1 MRVIGPSGDPGSR
14 KLGRGQSLLRSLPA
28 FLNKEI
34 NIIVDLRDL
43 LPQGLVHA
51 FHRAVPTLRGC
62 DFFELVNQKVIFLQA
77 RFSLQVHEAFVHN
90 HTLGLHDSLT
100 TY

>member
-1 MRVIGPSGDPGSR
+1 VRVVGPSGDPSSR

-34 NIIVDLRDL
+34 NIIVNLRDL

-62 DFFELVNQKVIFLQA
+62 DFFELVNEQVIFLQS
-77 RFSLQVHEAFVHN
+77 RFSLQVHEALVDY

>member
-1 MRVIGPSGDPGSR
+1 MWVVGPSGDPGSR
-14 KLGRGQSLLRSLPA
+14 KLAWSQRLLRALPA

-51 FHRAVPTLRGC
+51 FHRTVPTLRGC
-62 DFFELVNQKVIFLQA
+62 DSFELVYEQVIFLQA
-77 RFSLQVHEAFVHN
+77 GFSLQVHESLIDN
-90 HTLGLHDSLT
+90 HTLGLHDSLRK
-100 TY
+100 Y